1 MSAHDLRIPHA
12 NRWAVALLTAGVALT
27 AQADPLPTQAPAG
40 TTAVQT
46 ATDAAPIEGR
56 VERLLVNPFGE
67 VDGLV
72 MSDGRVVKFPPHQGK
87 ALAQVAAP
95 GQNVRVTGEVKRGGE
110 IKAERVVN
118 SASGAQVLR
127 QERPWWPPER
137 PRWLRERQLTS
148 LQTEGRVARVVNGK
162 RGEVKR
168 VILDNGTVVQLPKHS
183 LMPQPLQPGKP
194 FAAAGRGTRGPQG
207 TGLLASRVGPTLAA
221 LQPLTQTEH

>member
-1 MSAHDLRIPHA
+1 MSAHDLRIPPV
-12 NRWAVALLTAGVALT
+12 NRWAAALLTACLALT

-40 TTAVQT
+40 TPAVQT
-46 ATDAAPIEGR
+46 ATVATPIEGR

-67 VDGLV
+67 VDGLLL
-72 MSDGRVVKFPPHQGK
+72 SDGRVVKFPPHQGK

-95 GQNVRVTGEVKRGGE
+95 GQAVRVSGEVKRGGE

-127 QERPWWPPER
+127 QERPWWPPEV

-148 LQTEGRVARVVNGK
+148 LQSEGRVVGLVSGK

-168 VILDNGTVVQLPKHS
+168 VILDNGAVVQLPKHG
-183 LMPQPLQPGKP
+183 LLPQPLQPGMP

-207 TGLLASRVGPTLAA
+207 TGLLASRVGPTLAT
-221 LQPLTQTEH
+221 LQPLAQAER